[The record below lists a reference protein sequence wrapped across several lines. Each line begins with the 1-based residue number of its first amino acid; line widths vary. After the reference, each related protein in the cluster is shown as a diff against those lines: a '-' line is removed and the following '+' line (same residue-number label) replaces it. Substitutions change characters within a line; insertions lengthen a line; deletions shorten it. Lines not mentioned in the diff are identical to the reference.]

1 MRNKSGFLNKSS
13 ICLFAIISVI
23 LFTGIKL
30 VMLLKVDDVTKRVN
44 AEEEIVCLI
53 NLTHDKELLFS
64 DLFIFNPKTGKSAVL
79 DIPVNYGSIIDSINR
94 MDRIDVLYR
103 KDRPEQFIRKIE
115 VETNLDIPFYF
126 DFDMRE
132 LAACADLMGG
142 LEMTLEKSDYPY
154 LPEGRAVLDGDKV
167 IEYMEQS
174 LRNTSSEEMA
184 EAGYKLI
191 RSFIQGLGH
200 NEAYLCSK
208 TVLPVLRENMD
219 TNMNSGSLASFI
231 FEMGKADNDRMIFHH
246 VRGDRKIIEGKVILF
261 PYYNGNIMRQWL
273 GQTRKSLADIGIF
286 DEADASDSLEI
297 LNGTTVGG
305 LAARTSA
312 TYRNL
317 GYNVKSVKN
326 AMKNDYGRTCII
338 GHRNNLASVQKVA
351 SIIQCRNIVY
361 VEDNP
366 REIAAE
372 ELILK
377 EKDIILILGKDFNG
391 GICK

>member
-1 MRNKSGFLNKSS
+1 MRNKSGLINKSS
-13 ICLFAIISVI
+13 IFLFAIISVI

-30 VMLLKVDDVTKRVN
+30 VMLLKVDDVVKKVK

-53 NLTHDKELLFS
+53 NLTRDKELLSS
-64 DLFIFNPKTGKSAVL
+64 DIFIFNPKTGKSAVM

-94 MDRIDVLYR
+94 MDRIDVLYK

-115 VETNLDIPFYF
+115 AETKLNIPFYF
-126 DFDMRE
+126 DFDMPE
-132 LAACADLMGG
+132 LAACADLIGG
-142 LEMTLEKSDYPY
+142 LEMTLERSDYPF
-154 LPEGRAVLDGDKV
+154 LPEGRVILDGDKV
-167 IEYMEQS
+167 VEYIEQS
-174 LRNTSSEEMA
+174 LRNTSAEEMA
-184 EAGYKLI
+184 ESRYKLI
-191 RSFIQGLGH
+191 RSFIQGLGQ

-208 TVLPVLRENMD
+208 GVLPILEENMD
-219 TNMNSGSLASFI
+219 TNMNSDSLASFI
-231 FEMGKADNDRMIFHH
+231 SEMGKADNDRMIFYH
-246 VRGDRKIIEGKVILF
+246 VRGDRKIVEGKVILF

-273 GQTRKSLADIGIF
+273 VQTRKSLADIGIF

-312 TYRNL
+312 TYRSL

-326 AMKNDYGRTCII
+326 AMRNDYGRTCII

-351 SIIQCRNIVY
+351 SIIQCKNIVY
-361 VEDNP
+361 AEDNP
-366 REIAAE
+366 REIEAE